1 MNSEIYRFVGI
12 LLSLLL
18 FSCGEDII
26 PEPQEIPTEWIGQD
40 GDFPKD
46 FDLQTDGNE
55 TILIHRESTLPFAG
69 KVERNGTKLNTTQT
83 FENGKL
89 NGISI
94 KKSKDGSWVEANYR
108 DGKLHGYMTFYS
120 KEGKKRTVLTYENG
134 VLVKKD

>member
-1 MNSEIYRFVGI
+1 LNSEICRFVGI

-40 GDFPKD
+40 GDFQKD
-46 FDLQTDGNE
+46 FNLQTDGNE

-69 KVERNGTKLNTTQT
+69 KVERNGTKLNTTQI

-89 NGISI
+89 NGVSI
-94 KKSKDGSWVEANYR
+94 KKSKDGSWVEANYL
-108 DGKLHGYMTFYS
+108 DGKLHGDMIFYG
-120 KEGKKRTVLTYENG
+120 KDGKKRTILSYDKG
-134 VLVKKD
+134 VLNR